1 MDKNS
6 DDISDRHDLSFDPT
20 TMDIACRRRGTRP
33 GGCQFNIPHR
43 HIHHSPTGM
52 EWGYD
57 GLGPTHSRRP
67 SRS

>member
-43 HIHHSPTGM
+43 HIPHSPTGM
-52 EWGYD
+52 E
-57 GLGPTHSRRP
+57 
-67 SRS
+67 